1 MMKRLFLSIVTLCV
15 GLATAFG
22 QSSIDRLNAEIKR
35 AEKEI
40 AKNERL
46 LKEVTKSK
54 KTNQTEIKLLQVKI
68 NNRTKVVDG
77 LNKQISLISND
88 IKQKEDDIASMNTQ
102 IETLKGEYA
111 DIVRVAYKNQKVGT
125 PLLFLFSSSDL
136 NTATRRLAL
145 MRRYNNSL
153 KQRVAD
159 IEQLRSDVATQVELL
174 GKQRQELDQTKS
186 AHQRELNTLGQE
198 RKELRAAGKKLAA
211 NEKKI
216 SKELKAKR
224 DQKRAAQQALQR
236 IIDEETRKTKRKMS
250 DAERR
255 AITELN
261 GKFDQNRGKMLMP
274 VDGGVIIERYGKHKH
289 PTQRHI
295 TVVNKGVNIAAPKGA
310 EVFAVFEGEVARV
323 MFINGLNNCVMLRHG
338 DYFTIYSNLASV
350 NVKAGDHVGTN
361 SKLGNLSTSDNPDDH
376 QLHFEVWFH
385 TMNQDPELWLAR

>member
-1 MMKRLFLSIVTLCV
+1 MKPILTTILALCL
-15 GLATAFG
+15 GLATVFG
-22 QSSIDRLNAEIKR
+22 QSSIDQLNAEIKR

-40 AKNERL
+40 AKNEKL

-68 NNRTKVVDG
+68 NNRTKVVGG
-77 LNKQISLISND
+77 LNKQITLISND
-88 IKQKEDDIASMNTQ
+88 IKQKESDIATMNTQ
-102 IETLKGEYA
+102 IEALKKEYA
-111 DIVRVAYKNQKVGT
+111 EIVRVAYKNQKVGS
-125 PLLFLFSSSDL
+125 PLLFLFSSDDL
-136 NTATRRLAL
+136 NTATRRLSF

-153 KQRVAD
+153 KQKVLD
-159 IEQLRSDVATQVELL
+159 VEQLKSDVATQVELL
-174 GKQRQELDQTKS
+174 GKQQQELDNKK
-186 AHQRELNTLGQE
+186 AYHQKELNTLDKE
-198 RKELRAAGKKLAA
+198 RKELKAAGKRLDA

-236 IIDEETRKTKRKMS
+236 IIDEETRKTKRKMT

-274 VDGGVIIERYGKHKH
+274 VNGGIIIERYGKHKH
-289 PTQRHI
+289 PTQKHI
-295 TVVNKGVNIAAPKGA
+295 TVVNKGVNIAASKGS
-310 EVFAVFEGEVARV
+310 EVFAVFEGDVARV
-323 MFINGLNNCVMLRHG
+323 MFINGLNNCVMLKHG

-350 NVKAGDHVGTN
+350 DVKAGQHVGTN
-361 SKLGNLSTSDNPDDH
+361 TRLGRLSDGDNPDDH

-385 TMNQDPELWLAR
+385 TMNQDPELWLAQ

>member
-1 MMKRLFLSIVTLCV
+1 MKPILTTILALCL
-15 GLATAFG
+15 GLATVFG
-22 QSSIDRLNAEIKR
+22 QSSIDQLNAEIKR

-40 AKNERL
+40 AKNEKL

-68 NNRTKVVDG
+68 NNRTKVVGG
-77 LNKQISLISND
+77 LNKQITLISND
-88 IKQKEDDIASMNTQ
+88 IKQKESDIASMNTQ
-102 IETLKGEYA
+102 IEELKREYA
-111 DIVRVAYKNQKVGT
+111 EIVRVAYKNQKVNS
-125 PLLFLFSSSDL
+125 PLLFLFSSDDL
-136 NTATRRLAL
+136 NTATRRLSF

-153 KQRVAD
+153 KQKVLD
-159 IEQLRSDVATQVELL
+159 VEQLKSDVATQVELL
-174 GKQRQELDQTKS
+174 GKQQQELDNKK
-186 AHQRELNTLGQE
+186 AYHQKELNTLDKE
-198 RKELRAAGKKLAA
+198 RKELKAAGKRLDA

-236 IIDEETRKTKRKMS
+236 IIDEETRKTKRKMT

-274 VDGGVIIERYGKHKH
+274 VNGGIIIERYGKHKH
-289 PTQRHI
+289 PTQKHI
-295 TVVNKGVNIAAPKGA
+295 TVVNKGVNIAASKGS

-323 MFINGLNNCVMLRHG
+323 MFINGLNNCVMLKHG

-350 NVKAGDHVGTN
+350 DVKAGQHVGTN
-361 SKLGNLSTSDNPDDH
+361 TRLGRLSDGDNPDDH

-385 TMNQDPELWLAR
+385 TMNQDPELWLAQ

>member
-1 MMKRLFLSIVTLCV
+1 MKPILTTILALCL
-15 GLATAFG
+15 GLATVFG
-22 QSSIDRLNAEIKR
+22 QSSIDQLNAEIKR

-40 AKNERL
+40 AKNEKL

-68 NNRTKVVDG
+68 NNRTKVVGG
-77 LNKQISLISND
+77 LNKQITLISND
-88 IKQKEDDIASMNTQ
+88 IKQKESDIASMNTQ
-102 IETLKGEYA
+102 IEELKREYA
-111 DIVRVAYKNQKVGT
+111 EIVRVAYKNQKVNS
-125 PLLFLFSSSDL
+125 PLLFLFSSDDL
-136 NTATRRLAL
+136 NTATRRLSF

-153 KQRVAD
+153 KQKVLD
-159 IEQLRSDVATQVELL
+159 VEQLKSDVATQVELL
-174 GKQRQELDQTKS
+174 GKQQQELDNKK
-186 AHQRELNTLGQE
+186 AYHQKELNTLDKE
-198 RKELRAAGKKLAA
+198 RKELKAAGKRLDA

-236 IIDEETRKTKRKMS
+236 IIDEETRKTKRKMT

-274 VDGGVIIERYGKHKH
+274 VNGGIIIERYGKHKH
-289 PTQRHI
+289 PTQKHI
-295 TVVNKGVNIAAPKGA
+295 TVVNKGVNIAASKGS
-310 EVFAVFEGEVARV
+310 EVFAVFEGDVARV
-323 MFINGLNNCVMLRHG
+323 MFINGLNNCVMLKHG

-350 NVKAGDHVGTN
+350 DVKAGQHVGTN
-361 SKLGNLSTSDNPDDH
+361 TRLGRLSDGDNPDDH

-385 TMNQDPELWLAR
+385 TMNQDPELWLAQ

>member
-1 MMKRLFLSIVTLCV
+1 MKRILLTISTLC
-15 GLATAFG
+15 LALTTLFG
-22 QSSIDRLNAEIKR
+22 QSSIDQLNAEIRR

-68 NNRTKVVDG
+68 NNRSKIVTG

-88 IKQKEDDIASMNTQ
+88 IKQKESDISTMNTQ
-102 IETLKGEYA
+102 IDALKGEYA
-111 DIVRVAYKNQKVGT
+111 EIARVAYKNHKVGS
-125 PLLFLFSSSDL
+125 PLLFLFSSDDL
-136 NTATRRLAL
+136 DTATRRLAF

-153 KQRVAD
+153 KQKVSE
-159 IEQLRSDVATQVELL
+159 IEQLKSDVATQIEQL
-174 GKQRQELDQTKS
+174 GKQQEELSGTKS
-186 AHQRELNTLGQE
+186 AHQKALNTLDKE
-198 RKELRAAGKKLAA
+198 RKELRSAGKKLAA

-224 DQKRAAQQALQR
+224 DQMRAAQQALQR
-236 IIDEETRKTKRKMS
+236 IIDEETRKTKRKMT

-255 AITELN
+255 AVTALN

-274 VDGGVIIERYGKHKH
+274 VNGGIIIERYGKHKH
-289 PTQRHI
+289 PTQKHI
-295 TVVNKGVNIAAPKGA
+295 TVVNKGVNIAAPRGS

-350 NVKAGDHVGTN
+350 EVKAGEHVGTH
-361 SKLGNLSTSDNPDDH
+361 SRLGRLSDGDNPDDH

-385 TMNQDPELWLAR
+385 TLNQDPEIWLAD

>member
-1 MMKRLFLSIVTLCV
+1 MKPILTTILALCL

-22 QSSIDRLNAEIKR
+22 QSSIDQLNAEIKR

-40 AKNERL
+40 AKNEKL

-68 NNRTKVVDG
+68 NNRTKVVGG
-77 LNKQISLISND
+77 LNKQITLISND
-88 IKQKEDDIASMNTQ
+88 IKQKESDIASMNTQ
-102 IETLKGEYA
+102 IEELKREYA
-111 DIVRVAYKNQKVGT
+111 EIVRVAYKNQKVNS
-125 PLLFLFSSSDL
+125 PLLFLFSSDDL
-136 NTATRRLAL
+136 NTATRRLSF

-153 KQRVAD
+153 KQKVLD
-159 IEQLRSDVATQVELL
+159 VEQLKSDVATQVELL
-174 GKQRQELDQTKS
+174 GKQQQELDNKK
-186 AHQRELNTLGQE
+186 AYHQKELNTLDKE
-198 RKELRAAGKKLAA
+198 RKELKAAGKRLDA

-216 SKELKAKR
+216 SKELKNKR

-236 IIDEETRKTKRKMS
+236 IIDEETRKTKRKMT

-261 GKFDQNRGKMLMP
+261 GKFDQNRDKMLMP
-274 VDGGVIIERYGKHKH
+274 VNGGIIIERYGKHKH
-289 PTQRHI
+289 PTQKHI
-295 TVVNKGVNIAAPKGA
+295 TVVNKGVNIAASKGS

-323 MFINGLNNCVMLRHG
+323 MFINGLNNCVMLKHG

-350 NVKAGDHVGTN
+350 DVKAGQHVGTN
-361 SKLGNLSTSDNPDDH
+361 TRLGRLSDGDNPDDH

-385 TMNQDPELWLAR
+385 TMNQDPELWLAQ

>member
-1 MMKRLFLSIVTLCV
+1 MKPILTTILALCL

-22 QSSIDRLNAEIKR
+22 QSSIDQLNAEIKR

-40 AKNERL
+40 AKNEKL

-68 NNRTKVVDG
+68 NNRTKVVGG
-77 LNKQISLISND
+77 LNKQITLISND
-88 IKQKEDDIASMNTQ
+88 IKQKESDIATMNTQ
-102 IETLKGEYA
+102 IEALKKEYA
-111 DIVRVAYKNQKVGT
+111 EIVRVAYKNQKVGS
-125 PLLFLFSSSDL
+125 PLLFLFSSDDL
-136 NTATRRLAL
+136 NTATRRLSF

-153 KQRVAD
+153 KQKVLD
-159 IEQLRSDVATQVELL
+159 VEQLKSDVATQVELL
-174 GKQRQELDQTKS
+174 GKQQQELDNKK
-186 AHQRELNTLGQE
+186 AYHQKELNTLDKE
-198 RKELRAAGKKLAA
+198 RKELKAAGKRLDA

-216 SKELKAKR
+216 SKELKNKR

-236 IIDEETRKTKRKMS
+236 IIDEETRKTKRKMT

-274 VDGGVIIERYGKHKH
+274 VNGGIIIERYGKHKH
-289 PTQRHI
+289 PTQKHI
-295 TVVNKGVNIAAPKGA
+295 TVVNKGVNIAASKGS

-323 MFINGLNNCVMLRHG
+323 MFINGLNNCVMLKHG

-350 NVKAGDHVGTN
+350 DVKAGQHVGTN
-361 SKLGNLSTSDNPDDH
+361 TRLGRLSDGDNPDDH

-385 TMNQDPELWLAR
+385 TMNQDPELWLAQ

>member
-1 MMKRLFLSIVTLCV
+1 MKPILTTILALCL
-15 GLATAFG
+15 GLATVFG
-22 QSSIDRLNAEIKR
+22 QSSIDQLNAEIKR

-40 AKNERL
+40 AKNEKL

-68 NNRTKVVDG
+68 NNRTKVVGG
-77 LNKQISLISND
+77 LNKQITLISND
-88 IKQKEDDIASMNTQ
+88 IKQKESDIASMNTQ
-102 IETLKGEYA
+102 IEELKREYA
-111 DIVRVAYKNQKVGT
+111 EIVRVAYKKQKVNS
-125 PLLFLFSSSDL
+125 PLLFLFSSDDL
-136 NTATRRLAL
+136 NTATRRLSF

-153 KQRVAD
+153 KQKVLD
-159 IEQLRSDVATQVELL
+159 VEQLKSDVATQVELL
-174 GKQRQELDQTKS
+174 GKQQQELDNKK
-186 AHQRELNTLGQE
+186 AYHQKELNTLDKE
-198 RKELRAAGKKLAA
+198 RKELKAAGKRLDA

-216 SKELKAKR
+216 SKELKNKR

-236 IIDEETRKTKRKMS
+236 IIDEETRKTKRKMT

-274 VDGGVIIERYGKHKH
+274 VNGGIIIERYGKHKH
-289 PTQRHI
+289 PTQKHI
-295 TVVNKGVNIAAPKGA
+295 TVVNKGVNIAASKGS

-323 MFINGLNNCVMLRHG
+323 MFINGLNNCVMLKHG

-350 NVKAGDHVGTN
+350 DVKAGQHVGTN
-361 SKLGNLSTSDNPDDH
+361 TRLGRLSDGVNPDDH

-385 TMNQDPELWLAR
+385 TMNQDPELWLAQ

>member
-1 MMKRLFLSIVTLCV
+1 MKPILTTILALCL
-15 GLATAFG
+15 GLATVFG
-22 QSSIDRLNAEIKR
+22 QSSIDQLNAEIKR

-40 AKNERL
+40 AKNEKL

-68 NNRTKVVDG
+68 NNRTKVVGG
-77 LNKQISLISND
+77 LNKQITLISND
-88 IKQKEDDIASMNTQ
+88 IKQKESDIASMNTQ
-102 IETLKGEYA
+102 IEELKREYA
-111 DIVRVAYKNQKVGT
+111 EIVRVAYKKQKVNS
-125 PLLFLFSSSDL
+125 PLLFLFSSDDL
-136 NTATRRLAL
+136 NTATRRLSF

-153 KQRVAD
+153 KQKVLD
-159 IEQLRSDVATQVELL
+159 VEQLKSDVATQVELL
-174 GKQRQELDQTKS
+174 GKQQQELDNKK
-186 AHQRELNTLGQE
+186 AYHQKELNTLDKE
-198 RKELRAAGKKLAA
+198 RKELKAAGKRLDA

-216 SKELKAKR
+216 SKELKNKR

-236 IIDEETRKTKRKMS
+236 IIDEETRKTKRKMT

-274 VDGGVIIERYGKHKH
+274 VNGGIIIERYGKHKH
-289 PTQRHI
+289 PTQKHI
-295 TVVNKGVNIAAPKGA
+295 TVVNKGVNIAASKGS

-323 MFINGLNNCVMLRHG
+323 MFINGLNNCVMLKHG

-350 NVKAGDHVGTN
+350 DVKAGQHVGTN
-361 SKLGNLSTSDNPDDH
+361 TRLGRLSDGDNPDDH

-385 TMNQDPELWLAR
+385 TMNQDPELWLAQ

>member
-1 MMKRLFLSIVTLCV
+1 MKPILTTILALCL

-22 QSSIDRLNAEIKR
+22 QSSIDQLNAEIKR

-40 AKNERL
+40 AKNEKL

-68 NNRTKVVDG
+68 NNRTKVVGG
-77 LNKQISLISND
+77 LNKQITLISND
-88 IKQKEDDIASMNTQ
+88 IKQKESDIATMNTQ
-102 IETLKGEYA
+102 IEELKREYA
-111 DIVRVAYKNQKVGT
+111 EIVRVAYKNQKVNS
-125 PLLFLFSSSDL
+125 PLLFLFSSDDL
-136 NTATRRLAL
+136 NTATRRLSF

-153 KQRVAD
+153 KQKVLD
-159 IEQLRSDVATQVELL
+159 IEQLKSDVVTQVELL
-174 GKQRQELDQTKS
+174 GKQQQELDNKK
-186 AHQRELNTLGQE
+186 AYHQKELNTLDKE
-198 RKELRAAGKKLAA
+198 RKELKAAGKRLDA

-236 IIDEETRKTKRKMS
+236 IIDEETRKTKRKMT

-274 VDGGVIIERYGKHKH
+274 VNGGIIIERYGKHKH
-289 PTQRHI
+289 PTQKHI
-295 TVVNKGVNIAAPKGA
+295 TVVNKGVNIAASKGS
-310 EVFAVFEGEVARV
+310 EVFAVFEGDVARV
-323 MFINGLNNCVMLRHG
+323 MFINGLNNCVMLKHG

-350 NVKAGDHVGTN
+350 DVKAGQHVGTN
-361 SKLGNLSTSDNPDDH
+361 SRIGRLSDGDNPDDH

-385 TMNQDPELWLAR
+385 TMNQDPELWLAQ

>member
-1 MMKRLFLSIVTLCV
+1 MKPILTTILAFCL

-22 QSSIDRLNAEIKR
+22 QSSIDQLNAEIKR

-40 AKNERL
+40 AKNEKL

-68 NNRTKVVDG
+68 NNRTKVVGG
-77 LNKQISLISND
+77 LNKQITLISND
-88 IKQKEDDIASMNTQ
+88 IKQKEGDIATMSAQ
-102 IETLKGEYA
+102 VESLKGEYA
-111 DIVRVAYKNQKVGT
+111 EIVRVAYKNQKVGS
-125 PLLFLFSSSDL
+125 PLLFLFSSDDL
-136 NTATRRLAL
+136 NTATRRLSF

-153 KQRVAD
+153 KQKVAD
-159 IEQLRSDVATQVELL
+159 IEQLKSEVATQVELL
-174 GKQRQELDQTKS
+174 GKQQQELDSKKS
-186 AHQRELNTLGQE
+186 AHQKELNTLDKE
-198 RKELRAAGKKLAA
+198 RKELKAAGKKLDA

-224 DQKRAAQQALQR
+224 NQKRAAQQALQR
-236 IIDEETRKTKRKMS
+236 IIDEETRKAKRKMT

-274 VDGGVIIERYGKHKH
+274 VNGGVIIERYGKHKH
-289 PTQRHI
+289 PTQKHI
-295 TVVNKGVNIAAPKGA
+295 TVVNKGVNIAASKGS

-323 MFINGLNNCVMLRHG
+323 VFINGLNNCVMLRHG
-338 DYFTIYSNLASV
+338 DYYTIYSNLASV
-350 NVKAGDHVGTN
+350 DVKAGQHVGTN
-361 SKLGNLSTSDNPDDH
+361 SRLGRLSDGDNPDDH

-385 TMNQDPELWLAR
+385 TMDQDPELWLAQ

>member
-1 MMKRLFLSIVTLCV
+1 MKPILTTILALCL
-15 GLATAFG
+15 GLAAAFG
-22 QSSIDRLNAEIKR
+22 QSSIDQLNAEIKR

-40 AKNERL
+40 AKNEKL

-68 NNRTKVVDG
+68 NNRTKVVGG
-77 LNKQISLISND
+77 LNKQITLISND
-88 IKQKEDDIASMNTQ
+88 IKQKESDIASMNTQ
-102 IETLKGEYA
+102 IEELKKEYA
-111 DIVRVAYKNQKVGT
+111 EIVRVAYKNQKVNS
-125 PLLFLFSSSDL
+125 PLLFLFSSEDL
-136 NTATRRLAL
+136 NTATRRLSF

-153 KQRVAD
+153 KQKVVD
-159 IEQLRSDVATQVELL
+159 VEQLKSDVATQVELL
-174 GKQRQELDQTKS
+174 GKQQQELDNKKAS
-186 AHQRELNTLGQE
+186 HQKELNTLDKE
-198 RKELRAAGKKLAA
+198 RKELKAAGKRLDA

-236 IIDEETRKTKRKMS
+236 IIDEETRKTKRKMT

-274 VDGGVIIERYGKHKH
+274 VNGGIIIERYGKHKH
-289 PTQRHI
+289 PTQKHI
-295 TVVNKGVNIAAPKGA
+295 TVVNKGVNIAASKGS
-310 EVFAVFEGEVARV
+310 EVFAVFEGDVARV
-323 MFINGLNNCVMLRHG
+323 MFINGLNNCVMLKHG

-350 NVKAGDHVGTN
+350 DVKAGQHVGTN
-361 SKLGNLSTSDNPDDH
+361 TRLGRLSDGDNPDDH

-385 TMNQDPELWLAR
+385 TMNQDPELWLAQ

>member
-1 MMKRLFLSIVTLCV
+1 MKPILTTILALCL

-22 QSSIDRLNAEIKR
+22 QSSIDQLNAEIKR

-40 AKNERL
+40 AKNEKL

-68 NNRTKVVDG
+68 NNRTKVVGG
-77 LNKQISLISND
+77 LNKQITLISND
-88 IKQKEDDIASMNTQ
+88 IKQKESDIATMNTQ
-102 IETLKGEYA
+102 IEALKKEYA
-111 DIVRVAYKNQKVGT
+111 EIVRVAYKNQKVGS
-125 PLLFLFSSSDL
+125 PLLFLFSSDDL
-136 NTATRRLAL
+136 NTATRRLSF

-153 KQRVAD
+153 KQKVLD
-159 IEQLRSDVATQVELL
+159 IEQLKSDVATQVELL
-174 GKQRQELDQTKS
+174 GKQQQELDNKK
-186 AHQRELNTLGQE
+186 AYHQKELNTLDKE
-198 RKELRAAGKKLAA
+198 RKELKAAGKRLDA

-216 SKELKAKR
+216 SKELKNKR

-236 IIDEETRKTKRKMS
+236 IIDEETRKTKRKMT

-274 VDGGVIIERYGKHKH
+274 VNGGIIIERYGKHKH
-289 PTQRHI
+289 PTQKHI
-295 TVVNKGVNIAAPKGA
+295 TVVNKGVNIAASKGS

-323 MFINGLNNCVMLRHG
+323 MFINGLNNCVMLKHG

-350 NVKAGDHVGTN
+350 DVKAGQHVGTN
-361 SKLGNLSTSDNPDDH
+361 TRLGRLSDGDNPDDH

-385 TMNQDPELWLAR
+385 TMNQDPELWLAQ

>member
-1 MMKRLFLSIVTLCV
+1 MKPILTTILALCL
-15 GLATAFG
+15 GLATVFG
-22 QSSIDRLNAEIKR
+22 QSSIDQLNAEIKR

-40 AKNERL
+40 AKNEKL

-68 NNRTKVVDG
+68 NNRTKVVGG
-77 LNKQISLISND
+77 LNKQITLISND
-88 IKQKEDDIASMNTQ
+88 IKQKESDIASMNTQ
-102 IETLKGEYA
+102 IEELKREYA
-111 DIVRVAYKNQKVGT
+111 EIVRVAYKNQKVNS
-125 PLLFLFSSSDL
+125 PLLFLFSSDDL
-136 NTATRRLAL
+136 NTATRRLSF

-153 KQRVAD
+153 KQKVLD
-159 IEQLRSDVATQVELL
+159 VEQLKSDVATQVELL
-174 GKQRQELDQTKS
+174 GKQQQELDNKK
-186 AHQRELNTLGQE
+186 AYHQKELNTLDKE
-198 RKELRAAGKKLAA
+198 RKELKAAGKRLDA

-216 SKELKAKR
+216 SKELKNKR

-236 IIDEETRKTKRKMS
+236 IIDEETRKTKRKMT

-274 VDGGVIIERYGKHKH
+274 VNGGIIIERYGKHKH
-289 PTQRHI
+289 PTQKHI
-295 TVVNKGVNIAAPKGA
+295 TVVNKGVNIAASKGS

-323 MFINGLNNCVMLRHG
+323 MFINGLNNCVMLKHG

-350 NVKAGDHVGTN
+350 DVKAGQHVGTN
-361 SKLGNLSTSDNPDDH
+361 TRLGRLSDGDNPDDH

-385 TMNQDPELWLAR
+385 TMNQDPELWLAQ

>member
-1 MMKRLFLSIVTLCV
+1 MKPILTTILALCL
-15 GLATAFG
+15 GLATVFG
-22 QSSIDRLNAEIKR
+22 QSSIDQLNAEIKR

-40 AKNERL
+40 AKNEKL

-68 NNRTKVVDG
+68 NNRTKVVGG
-77 LNKQISLISND
+77 LNKQITLISND
-88 IKQKEDDIASMNTQ
+88 IKQKESDIASMNTQ
-102 IETLKGEYA
+102 IEELKREYA
-111 DIVRVAYKNQKVGT
+111 EIVRVAYKNQKVGS
-125 PLLFLFSSSDL
+125 PLLFLFSSDDL
-136 NTATRRLAL
+136 NTATRRLSF

-153 KQRVAD
+153 KQKVLD
-159 IEQLRSDVATQVELL
+159 VEQLKSDVATQVELL
-174 GKQRQELDQTKS
+174 GKQQQELDNKK
-186 AHQRELNTLGQE
+186 AYHQKELNTLDKE
-198 RKELRAAGKKLAA
+198 RKELKAAGKRLDA

-216 SKELKAKR
+216 SKELKNKR

-236 IIDEETRKTKRKMS
+236 IIDEETRKTKRKMT

-274 VDGGVIIERYGKHKH
+274 VNGGIIIERYGKHKH
-289 PTQRHI
+289 PTQKHI
-295 TVVNKGVNIAAPKGA
+295 TVVNKGVNIAASKGS

-323 MFINGLNNCVMLRHG
+323 MFINGLNNCVMLKHG

-350 NVKAGDHVGTN
+350 DVKAGQHVGTN
-361 SKLGNLSTSDNPDDH
+361 TRLGRLSDGDNPDDH

-385 TMNQDPELWLAR
+385 TMNQDPELWLAQ